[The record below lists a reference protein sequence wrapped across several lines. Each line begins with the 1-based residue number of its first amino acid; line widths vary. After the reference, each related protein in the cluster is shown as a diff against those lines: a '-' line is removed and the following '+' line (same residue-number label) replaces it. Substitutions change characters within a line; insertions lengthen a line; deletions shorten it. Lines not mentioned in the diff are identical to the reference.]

1 MATLIGLCCI
11 RVVDSFAAETFKVDI
26 RITPGTHTSGI
37 MDVNKLND
45 KGASYCGVDTHLL
58 SRP

>member
-1 MATLIGLCCI
+1 
-11 RVVDSFAAETFKVDI
+11 
-26 RITPGTHTSGI
+26 

-58 SRP
+58 SRPWWRTDVV